1 MSAIDQG
8 SLARA
13 VRETVCAASAAAR
26 LIAADEVVDQLRQHG
41 FGECPEMLP
50 ETDQCL
56 GVTAVLSELPDI
68 ASFVSLSGRTVYH
81 DPALLSR
88 TYARIL
94 DRKDNPAMLL
104 AEEVRSNSRDY
115 PRPVPVELFEAP
127 PFDLSPEI
135 IEATLT
141 AMAADPVYQDITF
154 TTTALGSVYLFSSR
168 HLERSYATFL
178 AEQDESFAMDP

>member
-1 MSAIDQG
+1 
-8 SLARA
+8 
-13 VRETVCAASAAAR
+13 
-26 LIAADEVVDQLRQHG
+26 
-41 FGECPEMLP
+41 
-50 ETDQCL
+50 
-56 GVTAVLSELPDI
+56 
-68 ASFVSLSGRTVYH
+68 
-81 DPALLSR
+81 
-88 TYARIL
+88 
-94 DRKDNPAMLL
+94 
-104 AEEVRSNSRDY
+104 
-115 PRPVPVELFEAP
+115 VELFEAP